1 MKPILQTKKK
11 PQLNV
16 ASLFARLNYF
26 LAGASAAGAGAAFLS
41 AAGAALLSAGFT
53 AALGSAAGL
62 SAAIAVNEINA
73 VITNANIFF
82 IYDPCKL
89 KLSWGGQLCTLYSTY
104 ITYMWQ
110 EFICCQ
116 WHTEYCK
123 NLLYNSHRFI
133 SLLN

>member
-16 ASLFARLNYF
+16 AFLFARLNYF
-26 LAGASAAGAGAAFLS
+26 FAGASAAGAGAAFLS

-82 IYDPCKL
+82 IYDPCIL
-89 KLSWGGQLCTLYSTY
+89 KLSWYGQHKHYIQLSLQICDRCLYAVNDTQEIIKTY
-104 ITYMWQ
+104 YI
-110 EFICCQ
+110 I
-116 WHTEYCK
+116 
-123 NLLYNSHRFI
+123 LLF
-133 SLLN
+133 

>member
-16 ASLFARLNYF
+16 AFLFARLNYF
-26 LAGASAAGAGAAFLS
+26 FAGDSAAGAGAAFLS

-53 AALGSAAGL
+53 AALGSAAGA

-82 IYDPCKL
+82 IYDPYKL
-89 KLSWGGQLCTLYSTY
+89 KLSWDDQHQTLYSAY
-104 ITYMWQ
+104 ISYMWQ
-110 EFICCQ
+110 EFIFCQ
-116 WHTEYCK
+116 WHTENYK
-123 NLLYNSHRFI
+123 NLLYNSPRFM
-133 SLLN
+133 SLLS

>member
-11 PQLNV
+11 PHLIV
-16 ASLFARLNYF
+16 AFLFAKLNYF

-89 KLSWGGQLCTLYSTY
+89 KLSWGGQHWTLYSTY

-110 EFICCQ
+110 ELICCQ
-116 WHTEYCK
+116 WHTEHCK

>member
-16 ASLFARLNYF
+16 AFLFARLNYF
-26 LAGASAAGAGAAFLS
+26 FAGASAAGAGAAFLS

-89 KLSWGGQLCTLYSTY
+89 KLCWGGQLSTLYSTY

-110 EFICCQ
+110 MFICCQ
-116 WHTEYCK
+116 WHTGDYK

>member
-11 PQLNV
+11 PHLIV
-16 ASLFARLNYF
+16 AFLFARLNYF

-62 SAAIAVNEINA
+62 SAAIAVNEINT

-89 KLSWGGQLCTLYSTY
+89 KLSWDVNFGHYIQLTLHICDRNLYAVNDTQNIVKTY
-104 ITYMWQ
+104 YI
-110 EFICCQ
+110 I
-116 WHTEYCK
+116 
-123 NLLYNSHRFI
+123 LIVS
-133 SLLN
+133 

>member
-62 SAAIAVNEINA
+62 SAAIAVNEIKA

-82 IYDPCKL
+82 IYDPYKL
-89 KLSWGGQLCTLYSTY
+89 KLSWGGQLWTLYSTY

>member
-16 ASLFARLNYF
+16 AFLFARLNYF
-26 LAGASAAGAGAAFLS
+26 FAGAS

-62 SAAIAVNEINA
+62 SAAIAVNAIKA

-82 IYDPCKL
+82 IYDPYKL
-89 KLSWGGQLCTLYSTY
+89 KLS
-104 ITYMWQ
+104 
-110 EFICCQ
+110 
-116 WHTEYCK
+116 
-123 NLLYNSHRFI
+123 
-133 SLLN
+133 

>member
-1 MKPILQTKKK
+1 
-11 PQLNV
+11 V
-16 ASLFARLNYF
+16 AFLFARLNYF
-26 LAGASAAGAGAAFLS
+26 FAGASAAGAGAAFLS

-89 KLSWGGQLCTLYSTY
+89 KLSWGVNFGHYIELTLH
-104 ITYMWQ
+104 
-110 EFICCQ
+110 ICD
-116 WHTEYCK
+116 K
-123 NLLYNSHRFI
+123 NLYAANDTQRIIKTYYIILIVS
-133 SLLN
+133 